1 MIQVNECYRDV
12 STIIAPEPEFLHASA
27 QPKRAHYRPMSDPSA
42 SLMQFLRGSVYDQ
55 LSPESY
61 ISGLDDKP
69 ATAFTLGQLRDTF
82 GRTGE
87 THDVKVLRAGKR
99 TSIAVAVAVV
109 SIDQRSL

>member
-1 MIQVNECYRDV
+1 MNVDVRVVYAPASGRTPAGSRQSYRRQ
-12 STIIAPEPEFLHASA
+12 AGEAASPA
-27 QPKRAHYRPMSDPSA
+27 EKAGLLKGDIK
-42 SLMQFLRGSVYDQ
+42 GDI
-55 LSPESY
+55 